1 MKDSTILGVY
11 IMIVVLEGIDNCGK
25 TTTSEQLSQ
34 YFKRTG
40 RSVHISKE
48 LTTDVGSLIK
58 NASSTSPFSPIMKTF
73 LFAADRQLR
82 LEEIEKSNKYDVY
95 IFDRYLYS
103 AIAYREAEGIDRH
116 WVQEINRCIPP
127 FDIGFY
133 IDISPEESIRRNT
146 DAKFNIHYSLEYL
159 SHVRESYLREVK
171 DGNLI
176 MIDGMCN
183 NEKVYQQIID
193 TLSKR
198 GY

>member
-1 MKDSTILGVY
+1 
-11 IMIVVLEGIDNCGK
+11 MIVVLEGIDNCGK

-116 WVQEINRCIPP
+116 WVQEINRFIPP

-183 NEKVYQQIID
+183 SERVYQQIID

-198 GY
+198 RY

>member
-116 WVQEINRCIPP
+116 WVQ
-127 FDIGFY
+127 D

-183 NEKVYQQIID
+183 SERVYQQIID